1 MSFVLQHSFLIR
13 DEQGNPAHIAG
24 VLTDITERKQ
34 TEDALRQSRDE
45 LQMVYNEMLEG
56 CVITDIESKRFV
68 RVNRRMC
75 QMLGYTEAELLSMS
89 VRDIHREGEVAAAL
103 TRIQARAEGNFQ
115 EFRNVPISRKDG
127 SEFYADILGNSLTY
141 DGRPCVLGLFR
152 DITERKQAEEAL
164 AESEQ
169 KYRTLVET
177 SPDAVL
183 MLDVRGYIT
192 FASRRL
198 LELFGNERVEDFLGT
213 SPLESII
220 QEDQQKF
227 HTHFAR
233 TLQQGV
239 VRNVEFTLFR
249 RDGTRFPGEAS
260 AALVRD
266 TSGKPTAII
275 VVLRDITEPKRAEG
289 ALRESEEKYK
299 TLVETSPDAVVMSD
313 LTGHIT
319 FASRRAAEMYGI
331 EHVEEMLGRNPLE
344 FIDAEAHER
353 YRTNLQTFIEE
364 GIRRDVEYKL
374 VRKDGTRFPGELSGA
389 VIRNVS
395 GNPVAITAFIRDIT
409 DRKRAEE
416 GLRQSRDELQAI
428 YDSVVD
434 GILVADAKT
443 ANPIQANAAFCRML
457 GYSEEEVYTI
467 SPEQVHSPEV
477 LPRVIEDLET
487 VRKGIVVGTNDLPF
501 VRKDGRTV
509 YADVVTTPIRYNER
523 PAWISFFHD
532 VTDRKHAQEALER
545 EHRTLRACLQIDRK
559 A

>member
-1 MSFVLQHSFLIR
+1 M
-13 DEQGNPAHIAG
+13 
-24 VLTDITERKQ
+24 
-34 TEDALRQSRDE
+34 
-45 LQMVYNEMLEG
+45 
-56 CVITDIESKRFV
+56 
-68 RVNRRMC
+68 
-75 QMLGYTEAELLSMS
+75 
-89 VRDIHREGEVAAAL
+89 
-103 TRIQARAEGNFQ
+103 
-115 EFRNVPISRKDG
+115 
-127 SEFYADILGNSLTY
+127 
-141 DGRPCVLGLFR
+141 
-152 DITERKQAEEAL
+152 
-164 AESEQ
+164 
-169 KYRTLVET
+169 ET

-183 MLDVRGYIT
+183 MTGLDGMHYLSYISA
-192 FASRRL
+192 ASWNSTVSKAL
-198 LELFGNERVEDFLGT
+198 MSFLEEIHLDYIDPEDH
-213 SPLESII
+213 
-220 QEDQQKF
+220 QKF
-227 HTHFAR
+227 HTHLTR
-233 TLQQGV
+233 TLEEGV

-249 RDGTRFPGEAS
+249 KDGTRFPGEAS

-275 VVLRDITEPKRAEG
+275 VVLRDITERKRAEE

-331 EHVEEMLGRNPLE
+331 EHAEEMLGRNPLE
-344 FIDAEAHER
+344 FIDAEGHER

-457 GYSEEEVYTI
+457 GIRKRKCIPYRQNRCI
-467 SPEQVHSPEV
+467 R
-477 LPRVIEDLET
+477 PRSCRELSKT
-487 VRKGIVVGTNDLPF
+487 LKPF
-501 VRKDGRTV
+501 
-509 YADVVTTPIRYNER
+509 
-523 PAWISFFHD
+523 
-532 VTDRKHAQEALER
+532 ER
-545 EHRTLRACLQIDRK
+545 ESL
-559 A
+559 